1 MLSRAQR
8 HLVTFYCALPR
19 STAPT
24 GLFRTEL
31 CTMEISSVVIYL
43 AQLTAWQFA
52 ISRRLRT
59 VLLLTSCVAMM
70 QPHHHG
76 LGCPAIV
83 ISQVK

>member
-1 MLSRAQR
+1 
-8 HLVTFYCALPR
+8 
-19 STAPT
+19 
-24 GLFRTEL
+24 
-31 CTMEISSVVIYL
+31 MEISSVVIYL

-59 VLLLTSCVAMM
+59 VLLQTSCVAMM
-70 QPHHHG
+70 QRHHRG